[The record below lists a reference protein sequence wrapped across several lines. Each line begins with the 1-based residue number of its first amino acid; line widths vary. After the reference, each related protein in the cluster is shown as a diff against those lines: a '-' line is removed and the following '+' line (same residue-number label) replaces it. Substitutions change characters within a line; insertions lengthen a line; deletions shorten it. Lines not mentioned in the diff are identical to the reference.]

1 VLVKPDSGNL
11 REIKKMV
18 GKGSLIGK
26 ISKVF
31 SFNDIK
37 KAHVMSQKGGFSGKL
52 VLKDWI

>member
-1 VLVKPDSGNL
+1 
-11 REIKKMV
+11 MV